1 MAVRQPVTLI
11 QVAEAAGVSIATVS
25 RVLNRRG
32 QVDEHRRRVMTSVE
46 NLGYDASS
54 IARKREARIE
64 QRMFNVELLLCPLAE
79 QKNMLLLDFMAEAL
93 RGVQSFFSRHGNV
106 RMNICTWEPD
116 EIMHHEENEMI
127 FNRLVNADG
136 VLVIGNPA
144 SEIID
149 RLVEAG
155 VMPVLISTDR
165 QDIPLNSVCF
175 DDFAGGVMAA
185 RHLVECGFRRIG
197 FLCGSDK
204 ARSFLRRRSGVMV
217 QTIDSLGFE
226 NFESRTPKTSDDSEV
241 AVCFREWLESGHCPE
256 AIITS
261 HASAAAVVCRELKSC
276 GLSCPEDYSIIT
288 FDDTIDNVFG
298 LEITHLHI
306 YPRELGIKSAQRIYQ
321 MMSSSGKDD
330 RPYKI
335 VLPLELTMGNSVK
348 CRAK

>member
-1 MAVRQPVTLI
+1 MQQRFETFTVLI
-11 QVAEAAGVSIATVS
+11 AKISRSIRRIKAEEMSEFHLKGPHVSCLYYLTQLGPLTAGQLCDRCEEDKAAVS
-25 RVLNRRG
+25 RSLEYLEQNGYVTRPDKRYRSPLTLTEKG
-32 QVDEHRRRVMTSVE
+32 QETGR
-46 NLGYDASS
+46 A
-54 IARKREARIE
+54 IAGK
-64 QRMFNVELLLCPLAE
+64 
-79 QKNMLLLDFMAEAL
+79 
-93 RGVQSFFSRHGNV
+93 
-106 RMNICTWEPD
+106 
-116 EIMHHEENEMI
+116 
-127 FNRLVNADG
+127 
-136 VLVIGNPA
+136 
-144 SEIID
+144 ID